1 MFDQQIAVKT
11 HIAIKQS
18 SPKALLTDMRR
29 TGILLVGIEVV
40 HGSEVIVLHSSTMNG
55 DSVGNL
61 ARGLMRLP
69 IDPTNWTG
77 PRLVRLIE
85 LNNREKGMTQPESVR
100 STLGLFLH
108 QVHAGLA

>member
-1 MFDQQIAVKT
+1 MPPIPLAWQKLAAQ
-11 HIAIKQS
+11 
-18 SPKALLTDMRR
+18 
-29 TGILLVGIEVV
+29 VV
-40 HGSEVIVLHSSTMNG
+40 TVLPHLG
-55 DSVGNL
+55 QRHLGNL
-61 ARGLMRLP
+61 TRGLMRLP

-108 QVHAGLA
+108 QVHAGLAGH